1 MPTVKHREEDPCNT
15 YYRELEYRRSK
26 ARAVSTDDAHRR
38 GRAHASAATEPE
50 RLSTNYNTSAG
61 RGNDT
66 QYEVLLHR
74 G

>member
-26 ARAVSTDDAHRR
+26 RKLELYVYAHRSEGGPR
-38 GRAHASAATEPE
+38 AATEPE